1 MFKAT
6 VNENRISVT
15 NPDKE
20 IITSGSVNVNF
31 IEFDFTNDWLGLQK
45 TVIFQTKKAIVP
57 ILLEEDKLVYQM
69 PIPWEVLLSAGES
82 INVGVYGT
90 RLDDAE
96 TFEDEEIVL
105 PTVWGTIPEKI
116 RQGVVVS
123 DPIQTSP
130 TYNSYMELLDIINK
144 IIDGE
149 TESDT
154 IDHRILSNRNAENQ
168 HPIDA
173 ISGLSEELA
182 RIPGIMT
189 SDELRKILMS

>member
-31 IEFDFTNDWLGLQK
+31 IEFEFTNGWLGLQK

-96 TFEDEEIVL
+96 TLEDEEIVL

-130 TYNSYMELLDIINK
+130 TYNSYMELLDIIDK
-144 IIDGE
+144 IINGDM
-149 TESDT
+149 T
-154 IDHRILSNRNAENQ
+154 DHRILSNRNAEDQ

-182 RIPGIMT
+182 RIPDIMT